1 LAERRRKIVRPEGH
15 GPSNDDIW
23 QAATLLIGVYGR
35 EAMAYADLRRCEQQD
50 HGDWDAARTWNLIAS
65 EIEQL
70 MQRAPAVQL
79 H

>member
-1 LAERRRKIVRPEGH
+1 LAERKQNISRAG
-15 GPSNDDIW
+15 GDMPSHDDIW

-35 EAMAYADLRRCEQQD
+35 EAVEYADYRRSERQE
-50 HGDWDAARTWNLIAS
+50 HGDLVAAQTWNLIVS

-70 MQRAPAVQL
+70 MQSARPTHL

>member
-1 LAERRRKIVRPEGH
+1 MAERKRSAGKSGADL
-15 GPSNDDIW
+15 PSRDDIW

-35 EAMAYADLRRCEQQD
+35 EAVHYADGRRSEQEEI
-50 HGDWDAARTWNLIAS
+50 GDSDAARTWNLIAS

-70 MQRAPAVQL
+70 METAPAAQL

>member
-1 LAERRRKIVRPEGH
+1 MAERKRSVCKSGADL
-15 GPSNDDIW
+15 PSRDDIW

-35 EAMAYADLRRCEQQD
+35 EAVHYADGRRSEQEEI
-50 HGDWDAARTWNLIAS
+50 GDSDAARTWNLIAS

-70 MQRAPAVQL
+70 METAPAAQL

>member
-1 LAERRRKIVRPEGH
+1 MAERRRRKVRSGCGE
-15 GPSNDDIW
+15 PSSDDIW

-35 EAMAYADLRRCEQQD
+35 DAAAYADHRRSERQE
-50 HGDWDAARTWNLIAS
+50 HGDLNAARTWNLIAS

-70 MQRAPAVQL
+70 MVTAPSFHL